1 VTVETDNRRGLTV
14 VFAGGGTGG
23 HLFPALA
30 IHEQLTSMGDVRA
43 VYLCSRR
50 PLDAEILKSEGVA
63 FEAIP
68 AEPFGVRPKR
78 LLKFMWTWG
87 SAVRAAR
94 GTLNRLKRESARVE
108 VVAMGGFVAAPVAH
122 AARLEQCR
130 VTLVNLDAVPGR
142 ANRMMSR
149 RAATILTAT
158 AAQGYDWTVVP
169 PIVRRAALAPGD
181 AAHCR
186 RELGLDPAKKTLL
199 VTGASQGA
207 GSINK
212 LMLALVRQNATAFSG
227 WQVIHQTGKSDTED
241 LRAAYSNAGVQCL
254 VEPFFRG
261 MGTLWG
267 AADCAVSRC
276 GAGSV
281 AEAWANKVPAVFLPY
296 PYHKDEH
303 QRRNAEPLERA
314 GGCEI
319 VTDLIAPEANL
330 PQAGAK
336 TIALMR
342 DAGRRDS
349 MRAGLAA
356 LGPADGAARVAR
368 AIVSREAHG

>member
-1 VTVETDNRRGLTV
+1 VTGESENGRGLCV

-30 IHEQLTSMGDVRA
+30 IHEQLATMGDVRA
-43 VYLCSRR
+43 LYLCSRR
-50 PLDAEILKSEGVA
+50 PLDAEILKNEGVA
-63 FEAIP
+63 YEPIP
-68 AEPFGVRPKR
+68 AEPFGVHPKR

-87 SAVRAAR
+87 DAVRAAR
-94 GTLNRLKRESARVE
+94 TTIRRLKKESARVE
-108 VVAMGGFVAAPVAH
+108 VVAMGGFAAAPVAH
-122 AARLEQCR
+122 AARLERCR

-142 ANRMMSR
+142 ANRLMSK

-158 AAQGYDWTVVP
+158 AAQGFDWTVVP
-169 PIVRRAALAPGD
+169 PIVRKAALAPGD

-186 RELGLDPAKKTLL
+186 RELGLDAGKHTLL

-212 LMLALVRQNATAFSG
+212 LMLAMAKQNAAALAG
-227 WQVIHQTGKSDTED
+227 WQVIHQTGKSDTEE
-241 LRAAYSNAGVQCL
+241 LRAAYASAGVHAL
-254 VEPFFRG
+254 VEPFFRV
-261 MGTLWG
+261 MGELWG

-281 AEAWANKVPAVFLPY
+281 AEAWANKVPAIFLPY

-319 VTDLIAPEANL
+319 VTDQISPEANL
-330 PQAGAK
+330 PEAGAR
-336 TIALMR
+336 TLALMA
-342 DAGRRDS
+342 DGGRRDA
-349 MRAGLAA
+349 MRAGLAS

-368 AIVSREAHG
+368 AIVSREAH

>member
-1 VTVETDNRRGLTV
+1 MTGETENRRGLCV

-30 IHEQLTSMGDVRA
+30 IHEQLATMGDVRA

-50 PLDAEILKSEGVA
+50 PLDAEILKTEGVE

-68 AEPFGVRPKR
+68 AEPFGLHPKR
-78 LLKFMWTWG
+78 MLRFMWTWG
-87 SAVRAAR
+87 DAVRAAR
-94 GTLNRLKRESARVE
+94 TAIRRLKRTSARVE
-108 VVAMGGFVAAPVAH
+108 VVAMGGFAAAPVAH
-122 AARLEQCR
+122 AARLERCR

-142 ANRMMSR
+142 ANRLMSK
-149 RAATILTAT
+149 RASTILTAT
-158 AAQGYDWTVVP
+158 AARGYDWTVVP
-169 PIVRRAALAPGD
+169 PIVRKAALAPGD
-181 AAHCR
+181 MASCR
-186 RELGLDPAKKTLL
+186 RELGLEPSRPTLL

-212 LMLALVRQNATAFSG
+212 LMLAMVTQHAPAFTG
-227 WQVIHQTGKSDTED
+227 WQVIHQTGKSDTQE
-241 LRAAYSNAGVQCL
+241 LRQAYAGAGVPAL
-254 VEPFFRG
+254 VEPFFHV

-281 AEAWANKVPAVFLPY
+281 AEAWANKVPSIFLPY

-303 QRRNAEPLERA
+303 QRRNAEPLEHA

-319 VTDLIAPEANL
+319 VTDRIVSQTNL
-330 PQAGAK
+330 TDAGARVLV
-336 TIALMR
+336 LMA
-342 DAGRRDS
+342 DAPRREA
-349 MRAGLAA
+349 MRAALAQ

-368 AIVSREAHG
+368 AIVSREPQ